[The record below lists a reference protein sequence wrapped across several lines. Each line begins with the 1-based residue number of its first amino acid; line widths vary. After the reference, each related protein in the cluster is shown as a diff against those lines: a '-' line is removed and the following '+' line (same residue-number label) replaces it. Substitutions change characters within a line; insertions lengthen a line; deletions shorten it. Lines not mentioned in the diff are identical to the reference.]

1 MQFLHNHEE
10 GVVIGVRPHD
20 VVLSDEGMDAQVEA
34 IETLGFESFVHL
46 KLGEESL
53 SLRVEGAPPT
63 EKTIKVQIRH
73 MHRFDKETG
82 QRI

>member
-1 MQFLHNHEE
+1 
-10 GVVIGVRPHD
+10 
-20 VVLSDEGMDAQVEA
+20 MDAQVEA

-53 SLRVEGAPPT
+53 SLRVEGEPPT
-63 EKTIKVQIRH
+63 QSNVKVQIRH

-82 QRI
+82 HRI

>member
-1 MQFLHNHEE
+1 M
-10 GVVIGVRPHD
+10 GVRPHD
-20 VVLSDEGMDAQVEA
+20 VILSEEGMDAEVEA

-46 KLGEESL
+46 KIGEESL
-53 SLRVEGAPPT
+53 SLRVEGTPPQ
-63 EKTIKVQIRH
+63 EKNVKVQIRH